1 MFLFLV
7 SQVLGFGLMD
17 AEALVTKAKTWVSIP
32 EQVSCSTSEFYVAE
46 YVWYKFTNVK
56 LMDDLKMEAIENIIY
71 NLQTNKN
78 LSVIDYFKCIRIE
91 Q

>member
-46 YVWYKFTNVK
+46 YFWYKFTNVK
-56 LMDDLKMEAIENIIY
+56 LMDDLKVEAIENIIY